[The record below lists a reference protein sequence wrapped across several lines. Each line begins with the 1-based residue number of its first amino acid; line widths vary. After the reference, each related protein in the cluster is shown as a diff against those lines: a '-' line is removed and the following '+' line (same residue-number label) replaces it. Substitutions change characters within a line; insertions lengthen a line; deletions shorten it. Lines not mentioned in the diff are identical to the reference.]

1 MKSKEGTN
9 EQVRSSFAKAPKLQL
24 AAEQPS
30 TGKCCYHQKM
40 IPHIQGQRKS
50 FKKAVEGA
58 QSHLKSNLIPARDTQ
73 RA

>member
-9 EQVRSSFAKAPKLQL
+9 EQVCSSFAKAPKLQL